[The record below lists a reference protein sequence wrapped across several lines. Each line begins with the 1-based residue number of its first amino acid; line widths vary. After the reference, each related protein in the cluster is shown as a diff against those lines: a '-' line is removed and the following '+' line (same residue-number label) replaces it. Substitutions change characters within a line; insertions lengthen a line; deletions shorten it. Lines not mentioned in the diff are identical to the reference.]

1 MKYKLKDEWTSITEN
16 QGTLYA
22 PEREVEIST
31 EKVNGSGFILPPL
44 KPYPFKGTIVAR
56 AANGYADLNVV
67 NITLPTS

>member
-1 MKYKLKDEWTSITEN
+1 MQYKLKDEWTPITEK

-22 PEREVEIST
+22 PERAVEIST

-44 KPYPFKGTIVAR
+44 KPYPFKGTIFAR
-56 AANGYADLNVV
+56 AASGYADLNVV